1 MEINNMSA
9 PYKRI
14 YLGTWFQRTSLH
26 LKEFY
31 DFIEGESSFES
42 LNTKK
47 LEELL
52 KNLKISKTDFYRKQ
66 GFEIVTT
73 QSENIDISM
82 TEDGILLIHSEFE
95 NIESAMK
102 NLEKFY
108 SQKLGPSLN
117 YLYSLGA
124 PLPKDLTKIKE
135 IYPLYMVSHHL
146 TEEEINNTF
155 KMAGDKPFLSYI
167 KKENIEIITGNELQI
182 INFIG
187 ETIDHEL
194 VEELV
199 RNMVLFREF
208 EKQLRQYLNLH
219 RTLWEKITAIR
230 ESKDVTLE
238 QFPKIRSKIED
249 YLKTLSFVKAR
260 ISQMEDILIAR
271 EATLHE
277 TMSIKK
283 VLNDLDLMSRF
294 QMFKANQAYL
304 LHLWDVTI
312 EYAEGTISMLDSMV
326 NENTQKEIGVLQVI
340 TFIGVLTG
348 FFGMNIAFPWD
359 SLWAKAFH
367 SSFIVVGLIII
378 VSFFTKYILKKSV
391 YKTKIKMK

>member
-1 MEINNMSA
+1 MSA

-31 DFIEGESSFES
+31 DFIEGENSFES
-42 LNTKK
+42 LNTEK
-47 LEELL
+47 LEELR
-52 KNLKISKTDFYRKQ
+52 KNLNISKTNYYRKQ

-73 QSENIDISM
+73 QSEDIDISM

-95 NIESAMK
+95 NIEVVMK
-102 NLEKFY
+102 NLEEFY

-146 TEEEINNTF
+146 TEEDINLTF

-271 EATLHE
+271 EATLNE

-378 VSFFTKYILKKSV
+378 ISFFTKYILKKSI
-391 YKTKIKMK
+391 YKSKIKMK